1 MSAGI
6 SREEG
11 SLASKQASKQTKAS
25 KTLWRFVSCRVGVPP
40 PHPAAF
46 LASALEAP
54 AHLLPSLGD
63 PSVPKDLPP
72 FHTLLHASL
81 DPGFLP
87 LTTPFPSRS
96 VGDGKVSG
104 GCWSSS
110 EGNGCTK
117 LCPGKAQN
125 SHLQREKLGHRERE
139 SWVNPES
146 WNQWG
151 RCSDVRLRA
160 SSSPSTLLLVSQL
173 IPLSSPART
182 PSLLASL
189 KVLHPFK
196 KVSPA
201 FTEVAN

>member
-6 SREEG
+6 SSEEG
-11 SLASKQASKQTKAS
+11 SLASKQANKSKQDPLSFCLLEGGSA
-25 KTLWRFVSCRVGVPP
+25 PP
-40 PHPAAF
+40 SPPRPAAF
-46 LASALEAP
+46 LAICSRSSCPPP
-54 AHLLPSLGD
+54 AKGD
-63 PSVPKDLPP
+63 PSMPKGLPP
-72 FHTLLHASL
+72 FHTLLHVSL

-96 VGDGKVSG
+96 WGMGRCQVGVGAPAKEMAAQ
-104 GCWSSS
+104 SSVQV
-110 EGNGCTK
+110 
-117 LCPGKAQN
+117 KAQN
-125 SHLQREKLGHRERE
+125 SHLQREKLGQRE

-173 IPLSSPART
+173 TPLSSPARI